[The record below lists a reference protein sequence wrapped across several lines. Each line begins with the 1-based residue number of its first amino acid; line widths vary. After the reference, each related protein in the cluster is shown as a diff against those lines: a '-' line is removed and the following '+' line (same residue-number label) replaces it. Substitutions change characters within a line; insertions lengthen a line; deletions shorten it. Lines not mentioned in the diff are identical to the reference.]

1 MKSMEGKQ
9 VRAAGGGI
17 SADWLKVTAMVT
29 MLIDHTGVV
38 LFPGDMGWRLIG
50 RIAFPLYV
58 WLLVEGFSHTSD
70 LRRYIL
76 RMGAFAL
83 ISEVPFDLAVSGTA
97 VSWEWQNVY
106 WTLVSGLL
114 MLCVLDRI
122 RGRGPVRWILT
133 ALAVLGFM
141 IAAELLGFD
150 YGCTGPFLV
159 FVFYLYARCGYP
171 HPAVG
176 FVLFCAV
183 NLLTPV
189 LDGYPLSYPAVWLN
203 AAYTAVLEGFGIF
216 SVPLICMYNGVRR
229 WKRGKY
235 FFYLY
240 YPAHLLLLYG
250 ISRL

>member
-9 VRAAGGGI
+9 VGTAGYGI
-17 SADWLKVTAMVT
+17 SADWLKVIAMVT
-29 MLIDHTGVV
+29 MLADHTGVV
-38 LFPGDMGWRLIG
+38 LFPDDIGWRLIG
-50 RIAFPLYV
+50 RIAFPIYV

-70 LRRYIL
+70 L

-106 WTLVSGLL
+106 WTLTSGLL
-114 MLCVLDRI
+114 MLYILERI
-122 RGRGPVRWILT
+122 RGRGLVRWLLT
-133 ALAVLGFM
+133 ALVVCAFMAAV
-141 IAAELLGFD
+141 ELLGFD

-159 FVFYLYARCGYP
+159 FVFYLYARYGHP

-176 FVLFCAV
+176 FLLFCAA

-189 LDGYPLSYPAVWLN
+189 LNGYPLNYPVVWLN
-203 AAYTAVLEGFGIF
+203 AASTAVIEGFGIF
-216 SVPLICMYNGVRR
+216 AVPLICLYNGVRR
-229 WKRGKY
+229 WKRGRY

-240 YPAHLLLLYG
+240 YPAHLLLLYAV
-250 ISRL
+250 SRL